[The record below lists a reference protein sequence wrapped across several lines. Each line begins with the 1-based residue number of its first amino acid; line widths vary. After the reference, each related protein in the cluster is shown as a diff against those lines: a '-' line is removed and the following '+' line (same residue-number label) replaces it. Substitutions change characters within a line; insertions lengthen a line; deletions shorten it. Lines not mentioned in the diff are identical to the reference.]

1 MPHDLEDGQKI
12 AKWFGPPYN
21 VWYVGKIVQVNKRKT
36 KQDNVSAEFHDK
48 ADGKTWGHFLA
59 SEDTYGANR
68 TWVLLKPIPIDLEP
82 EAGPP

>member
-1 MPHDLEDGQKI
+1 MPHELEIGQKV
-12 AKWFGPPYN
+12 ARWFGPPYN
-21 VWYVGKIVQVNKRKT
+21 AWYTGKIVLVNKRKT
-36 KQDNVSAEFHDK
+36 KQDNVTAEFCDEIN
-48 ADGKTWGHFLA
+48 GTTWANFLG